1 MFTYIRCFF
10 CKKEVSPFP
19 VWGQNWVHMSRR
31 AEGAVVGCLL
41 LDFQIL
47 WIFIERFH
55 LESAMDFTK
64 LSGRFEVLLWRDV
77 FTIER
82 NNMIERLRF
91 INFIEG

>member
-1 MFTYIRCFF
+1 
-10 CKKEVSPFP
+10 
-19 VWGQNWVHMSRR
+19 MSGR